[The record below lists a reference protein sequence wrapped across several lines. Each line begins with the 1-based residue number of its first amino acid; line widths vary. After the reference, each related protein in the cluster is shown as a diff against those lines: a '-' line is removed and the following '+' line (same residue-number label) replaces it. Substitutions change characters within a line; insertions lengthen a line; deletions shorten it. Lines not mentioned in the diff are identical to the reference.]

1 MDESHQCFRRENR
14 VAHPAAPGGTGRL
27 AALFLFGA
35 ALASVAPM
43 AGAQSS
49 FPNHPIIFVS
59 PFPPGGGNDLI
70 SRSVAMPMTKDLGQN
85 VVVENRP
92 GAETV
97 VGMSSV
103 ARAAP
108 DGYTVILTSSTFAI
122 NATLNPKLPYTQK
135 DFEPVAFLGSTPY
148 IVTVNATSPIKT
160 MNDLIAMA
168 RSKPGQ
174 VFHAGA
180 SLASKLG
187 LELLNLQ
194 SKVQITHVNY
204 KGAGLAAT
212 DLVAD
217 RVTFMMATPPTVLNF
232 IKSGKLRAI
241 AVSSLA
247 PSSLAPGQPTVADVL
262 KMPGFEVGTWYGILA
277 PAHTPADIVRR
288 LNVAANKATSD
299 PVARERMES
308 QGIDVAGSTPEQF
321 KTYIQTE
328 TEKWGKVIRFANVK
342 PESE

>member
-1 MDESHQCFRRENR
+1 MTIARNIARTSLLFAASLLSG
-14 VAHPAAPGGTGRL
+14 VAAAQ
-27 AALFLFGA
+27 A
-35 ALASVAPM
+35 
-43 AGAQSS
+43 
-49 FPNHPIIFVS
+49 FPTKPIIFVS

-70 SRSVAMPMTKDLGQN
+70 SRSVAVPMTKDLGQN

-92 GAETV
+92 GAETSL
-97 VGMSSV
+97 GMSSV
-103 ARAAP
+103 ARSAP

-135 DFEPVAFLGSTPY
+135 DFEPVALLGSTPY
-148 IVTVNATSPIKT
+148 IVTVNAASPIKT
-160 MNDLIAMA
+160 MNDLVSMA
-168 RSKPGQ
+168 RAKPGQ

-212 DLVAD
+212 DLVGD
-217 RVTFMMATPPTVLNF
+217 RVTFMMATPPTVLNL

-241 AVSSLA
+241 AVSSA
-247 PSSLAPGQPTVADVL
+247 AASSLAPGQPTVADAL
-262 KMPGFEVGTWYGILA
+262 KIPGFEVGTWYGILA
-277 PAHTPADIVRR
+277 PANTPADVVRR

-308 QGIDVAGSTPEQF
+308 QGIDVAGSTVDQF
-321 KTYIQTE
+321 KAYIQSE
-328 TEKWGKVIRFANVK
+328 TEKWGRVIKFANVK
-342 PESE
+342 PETE

>member
-1 MDESHQCFRRENR
+1 MT
-14 VAHPAAPGGTGRL
+14 VARNITRASMLFAASLLSG
-27 AALFLFGA
+27 
-35 ALASVAPM
+35 VAV
-43 AGAQSS
+43 AQA
-49 FPNHPIIFVS
+49 FPTKPITFVS

-70 SRSVAMPMTKDLGQN
+70 SRSVAVPMTKDLGQN

-92 GAETV
+92 GAETSL
-97 VGMSSV
+97 GMSSV
-103 ARAAP
+103 ARSAP

-135 DFEPVAFLGSTPY
+135 DFEPVALLGSTPY
-148 IVTVNATSPIKT
+148 IVTVNAASPIKT
-160 MNDLIAMA
+160 MNDLVSMA
-168 RSKPGQ
+168 RAKPGQ

-212 DLVAD
+212 DLVGD
-217 RVTFMMATPPTVLNF
+217 RVTFMMATPPTVLNL

-241 AVSSLA
+241 AVSSAA
-247 PSSLAPGQPTVADVL
+247 PSSLAPGQPTVADAL
-262 KMPGFEVGTWYGILA
+262 KIPGFEVGTWYGILA
-277 PAHTPADIVRR
+277 PANTPADVVRR
-288 LNVAANKATSD
+288 LNAAANKATSD

-308 QGIDVAGSTPEQF
+308 QGIDVAGSTVDQF
-321 KTYIQTE
+321 KAYIQIE
-328 TEKWGKVIRFANVK
+328 TEKWGRVIKFANVK
-342 PESE
+342 PETE

>member
-1 MDESHQCFRRENR
+1 MTITRNIARASQL
-14 VAHPAAPGGTGRL
+14 L
-27 AALFLFGA
+27 AASLLSGVA
-35 ALASVAPM
+35 A
-43 AGAQSS
+43 AQS
-49 FPNHPIIFVS
+49 FPNKPITFVS

-70 SRSVAMPMTKDLGQN
+70 SRSVAAPMSKDLGQN

-92 GAETV
+92 GAETSL
-97 VGMSSV
+97 GMSSV
-103 ARAAP
+103 ARSAP

-135 DFEPVAFLGSTPY
+135 DFEPVALLGSTPY
-148 IVTVNATSPIKT
+148 IVTVNAASPIKT
-160 MNDLIAMA
+160 MNDLVSMA
-168 RSKPGQ
+168 RVKPGQ

-212 DLVAD
+212 DLVGD
-217 RVTFMMATPPTVLNF
+217 RVTFMMATPPTVLNL
-232 IKSGKLRAI
+232 IKAGKLRAI
-241 AVSSLA
+241 AVSSVA
-247 PSSLAPGQPTVADVL
+247 ASSLAPGQPTVADAL
-262 KMPGFEVGTWYGILA
+262 KIPGFEVGTWYGILA
-277 PAHTPADIVRR
+277 PANTPADIVRR

-308 QGIDVAGSTPEQF
+308 QGIDVAGSTVEQF
-321 KTYIQTE
+321 KAYIQTE
-328 TEKWGKVIRFANVK
+328 TEKWAKVIKFANVM
-342 PESE
+342 PDSQ

>member
-1 MDESHQCFRRENR
+1 MTIERNIARASLLF
-14 VAHPAAPGGTGRL
+14 AASL
-27 AALFLFGA
+27 LSGA
-35 ALASVAPM
+35 AA
-43 AGAQSS
+43 AQA
-49 FPNHPIIFVS
+49 FPTKPVTFVS

-70 SRSVAMPMTKDLGQN
+70 SRSVATPMAKDLGQN
-85 VVVENRP
+85 VVVDNRP

-97 VGMSSV
+97 LGMSSV
-103 ARAAP
+103 ARSSP

-148 IVTVNATSPIKT
+148 IVTVNAASPIKT
-160 MNDLIAMA
+160 MNDLVSMA
-168 RSKPGQ
+168 RAKPGQ

-194 SKVQITHVNY
+194 SKVQIAHVNY

-212 DLVAD
+212 DLVGD
-217 RVTFMMATPPTVLNF
+217 RVTFMMATPPTVLNL

-241 AVSSLA
+241 AVSSAA
-247 PSSLAPGQPTVADVL
+247 PSSLAPGQPTVADAL

-277 PAHTPADIVRR
+277 PAHTPADVVRR

-299 PVARERMES
+299 PAARERMES
-308 QGIDVAGSTPEQF
+308 QGIDVAGSTIDQL
-321 KTYIQTE
+321 KAYIQSE
-328 TEKWGKVIRFANVK
+328 TEKWGRVIKFANVK
-342 PESE
+342 PEAE

>member
-1 MDESHQCFRRENR
+1 MNTPRA
-14 VAHPAAPGGTGRL
+14 VLLL
-27 AALFLFGA
+27 AASLFSSA
-35 ALASVAPM
+35 AA
-43 AGAQSS
+43 AQA
-49 FPNHPIIFVS
+49 FPTKPIIFVS

-70 SRSVAMPMTKDLGQN
+70 SRSVAIPMTKDLGQN
-85 VVVENRP
+85 VVVDNRP
-92 GAETV
+92 GAETA

-135 DFEPVAFLGSTPY
+135 DFEPVALLGSTPY
-148 IVTVNATSPIKT
+148 IVTVSAASPIKT

-168 RSKPGQ
+168 RSKPGG

-194 SKVQITHVNY
+194 SQVQITHVNY

-217 RVTFMMATPPTVLNF
+217 RVTFMLATPPTVLNL

-241 AVSSLA
+241 AVTSTGPA
-247 PSSLAPGQPTVADVL
+247 GVAPGQPTVADAL
-262 KMPGFEVGTWYGILA
+262 KMPGFEVGTWYGIIA
-277 PAHTPADIVRR
+277 PARTPADIVRR
-288 LNVAANKATSD
+288 LNAAANKATSD

-308 QGIDVAGSTPEQF
+308 QGIDVTGLTPEQF
-321 KTYIQTE
+321 KTYIQVE
-328 TEKWGKVIRFANVK
+328 TEKWGKVIKFANIK